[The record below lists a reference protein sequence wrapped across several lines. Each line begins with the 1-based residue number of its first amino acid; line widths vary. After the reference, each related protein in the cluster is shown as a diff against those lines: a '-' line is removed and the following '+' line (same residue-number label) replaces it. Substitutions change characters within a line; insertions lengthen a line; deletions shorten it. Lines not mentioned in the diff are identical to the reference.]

1 MGRRASAD
9 CEDRLEAYIDGLA
22 SVIGHAD
29 RVGPLHDY
37 CIGLMMPTERKSVEP
52 MAAVTAPQR
61 MSAQHQSLLHFVGK
75 GQWSDEKVLA
85 KVREMVL
92 PGIER
97 HGAIRA
103 WIIDDTGFPKQGRHS
118 VGVAR
123 QYCGQL
129 GKQDN
134 CQVAVSLSL
143 ANDYASLPVV
153 HRLYLPQDWIDD
165 AARRAKAGVPE
176 EIGFKTKP
184 QIALEQIR
192 WACEAGLPR
201 GVVLMDAGYGVDAT
215 LRIAIGDLD
224 LAYVAGVL
232 PKTLAWKP
240 GKRPQPGEGAP
251 RKGRRGNSDIVSLK
265 EIALGL
271 PARAWARSRVAR
283 GHVRC
288 AVVALR
294 SRAHPCGASS
304 SDSGSSRR
312 GMAARRVAR
321 RRGRADQVLAVDGA
335 ERTSHSIDSS
345 TPQNCA
351 GVSSATTRSSSRRSG
366 SATTRGEDGA
376 ASIITSH

>member
-1 MGRRASAD
+1 MGRRAAAA

-37 CIGLMMPTERKSVEP
+37 CVGLMMPAERKSVEP
-52 MAAVTAPQR
+52 MAAMTAPRR

-97 HGAIRA
+97 HGDIRA

-134 CQVAVSLSL
+134 CQVTVSLSL
-143 ANDYASLPVV
+143 ANDYASLPVA

-165 AARRAKAGVPE
+165 AERRTKAGVPE
-176 EIGFKTKP
+176 EVAFKTKP

-201 GVVLMDAGYGVDAT
+201 GVVLKDAGYGVDVT
-215 LRIAIGDLD
+215 LRMGVSDL
-224 LAYVAGVL
+224 VL
-232 PKTLAWKP
+232 HMSPACCPTRWP
-240 GKRPQPGEGAP
+240 GSPA
-251 RKGRRGNSDIVSLK
+251 SDRN
-265 EIALGL
+265 
-271 PARAWARSRVAR
+271 PAQV
-283 GHVRC
+283 H
-288 AVVALR
+288 
-294 SRAHPCGASS
+294 
-304 SDSGSSRR
+304 
-312 GMAARRVAR
+312 R
-321 RRGRADQVLAVDGA
+321 RRDAAATAVSC
-335 ERTSHSIDSS
+335 R
-345 TPQNCA
+345 
-351 GVSSATTRSSSRRSG
+351 
-366 SATTRGEDGA
+366 
-376 ASIITSH
+376 